1 MSLRNLFSSSNGE
14 LNPAIIIRYALFLL
28 LLIGLTFFY
37 LSPGFRGL
45 TNEKGLEQAQIA
57 REIARGNGFKTKL
70 VRPLSLRQAIEHSED
85 VTLADLHDT
94 YHAPLNPLL
103 NSIALG
109 FYEDDFQWDRK
120 ETVYPLDRV
129 ITGVSIL
136 FLLGSIAMTFLLVT
150 GIFDA
155 KIGSVTALLMLL
167 CEMLWQFSQ
176 SGLPQMLM
184 LFLFTCVNY
193 FLYKALESEINGR
206 KPLIWLLL
214 CAGFFGIL
222 ALSHWLAIWPFV
234 GLIIFSAL
242 YFKPRGVAA
251 LFMLL
256 VFLAVVSPWAIRN
269 ANITGTPLGSGYFS
283 VLGGMSVGE
292 EYIFRSYEPPSQN
305 IFGAGFYTK
314 IINTSLDQLNGL
326 YAFLGSIAVA
336 PLFFLALLHP
346 FKRRSIADFRWPLLS
361 MWLFA
366 VMGMSLFGLPDKA
379 YDANQLHMLFMPVM
393 TAYGLAFLSILW
405 GRLGFSSQIP
415 VIKNGHLVLA
425 VVFSSVPMI
434 LGLIPGIRY
443 SFRSKDLN
451 TQALQ
456 ISHIRDQAKPSAIVV
471 ADVPASVAWYG
482 DRSSLWLPTNPQQ
495 MREIKLWTEQKGQPI
510 SGILLTRKS
519 ADLSLFKMIYGKERD
534 WAPLI
539 TGRTVA
545 LAGLRE
551 VQPKNWTQAG
561 DTIVMSMKNLDFT
574 QLNTEMIS
582 KGFFYLE
589 EAGN

>member
-85 VTLADLHDT
+85 VTLTDLHDT

-551 VQPKNWTQAG
+551 VQPKNWAQAG

>member
-85 VTLADLHDT
+85 VTLTDLHDT

-443 SFRSKDLN
+443 SFRSKDMN

>member
-45 TNEKGLEQAQIA
+45 TNKKGLEQAQIA

-70 VRPLSLRQAIEHSED
+70 VRPLSLRQSIEHSED
-85 VTLADLHDT
+85 VTLTDLHDT

-109 FYEDDFQWDRK
+109 FYKDDFQWDRK

-155 KIGSVTALLMLL
+155 KIASVTALLMLL

-242 YFKPRGVAA
+242 YFKPRGMAA
-251 LFMLL
+251 VCMLL

-346 FKRRSIADFRWPLLS
+346 FKRRSIADFRWPILS

-379 YDANQLHMLFMPVM
+379 YDANQLHMIFMPLM

-405 GRLGFSSQIP
+405 GRLGFPSQIP

-443 SFRSKDLN
+443 SFRSKDMN

-456 ISHIRDQAKPSAIVV
+456 ISHIRDQAEPSAIVV

-519 ADLSLFKMIYGKERD
+519 ANQSLFKLIYGKERD

-551 VQPKNWTQAG
+551 VQPKTWTQAG

>member
-37 LSPGFRGL
+37 ISPGFRGL
-45 TNEKGLEQAQIA
+45 THEKGLEQAQIA
-57 REIARGNGFKTKL
+57 REIARGHGFKTKL
-70 VRPLSLRQAIEHSED
+70 IRPLSLRQSIEHRED
-85 VTLADLHDT
+85 VILTDLEDT
-94 YHAPLNPLL
+94 YHSPLNPLL
-103 NSIALG
+103 NSIALS
-109 FYEDDFQWDRK
+109 FYKDDFQWDRK
-120 ETVYPLDRV
+120 ETVYPMDRV
-129 ITGVSIL
+129 ISCVSII
-136 FLLGSIAMTFLLVT
+136 FLLGSIVMTFLLIT

-222 ALSHWLAIWPFV
+222 ALSHWLAIWPFC
-234 GLIIFSAL
+234 GLLIFTAL
-242 YFKPRGVAA
+242 YFKPRGIAA
-251 LFMLL
+251 ILMLL
-256 VFLAVVSPWAIRN
+256 IFILVVSPWAIRN
-269 ANITGTPLGSGYFS
+269 ANLTGTPLGSGYFS

-292 EYIFRSYEPPSQN
+292 EYVFRSYEPPSQN

-326 YAFLGSIAVA
+326 YAFLGSIAAA

-346 FKRRSIADFRWPLLS
+346 FKRRSIADFRWPILC

-366 VMGMSLFGLPDKA
+366 VMGMSLFGLPEKA
-379 YDANQLHMLFMPVM
+379 YDANQLHMIFVPVM

-405 GRLGFSSQIP
+405 GRLGFLSQVP
-415 VIKNGHLVLA
+415 LIKNGHFVLA
-425 VVFSSVPMI
+425 VTLSSVPMI
-434 LGLIPGIRY
+434 LGLIPGIKY
-443 SFRSKDLN
+443 SFRNKDMN

-456 ISHIRDQAKPSAIVV
+456 ISHIRDQTNPSAIVV
-471 ADVPASVAWYG
+471 ADIPESVAWYG
-482 DRSSLWLPTNPQQ
+482 DRSSLWLPTTPQQ
-495 MREIKLWTEQKGQPI
+495 MREIKLLTAQKGQPL
-510 SGILLTRKS
+510 SGILLTQKS
-519 ADLSLFKMIYGKERD
+519 ANQSFFNMIYGKERD

-539 TGRTVA
+539 AGRTVA

-551 VQPKNWTQAG
+551 LQPKTWTQAG
-561 DTIVMSMKNLDFT
+561 DTIVASMKNMDFN
-574 QLNTEMIS
+574 QLNTKMIS
-582 KGFFYLE
+582 RGIFYLE
-589 EAGN
+589 ENGD

>member
-70 VRPLSLRQAIEHSED
+70 VRPLSLRQSIEHSED
-85 VTLADLHDT
+85 VTLTDLHDT

-109 FYEDDFQWDRK
+109 FYKDDFQWDRK

-155 KIGSVTALLMLL
+155 KIASVTALLMLL

-242 YFKPRGVAA
+242 YFKPRGMAA
-251 LFMLL
+251 VCMLL

-346 FKRRSIADFRWPLLS
+346 FKRRSIADFRWPILS

-379 YDANQLHMLFMPVM
+379 YDANQLHMIFMPLM

-405 GRLGFSSQIP
+405 GRLGFTSQIP

-443 SFRSKDLN
+443 SFRSKDMN

-456 ISHIRDQAKPSAIVV
+456 ISHIRDQAEPSAIVV

-519 ADLSLFKMIYGKERD
+519 ANQSLFKLIYGKERD

-551 VQPKNWTQAG
+551 VQPKTWTQAG

-589 EAGN
+589 AAGN

>member
-37 LSPGFRGL
+37 ISPGFRGL
-45 TNEKGLEQAQIA
+45 THEKGLEQAQIA

-70 VRPLSLRQAIEHSED
+70 IRPLSLRQSIEHSED
-85 VTLADLHDT
+85 VILTDLDDT
-94 YHAPLNPLL
+94 YHSPLSPLL
-103 NSIALG
+103 NSIALS
-109 FYEDDFQWDRK
+109 FYKDDFQWDRK

-129 ITGVSIL
+129 IACVSII
-136 FLLGSIAMTFLLVT
+136 FLLGSIVMTFLLIT

-176 SGLPQMLM
+176 SGLPQTLM

-222 ALSHWLAIWPFV
+222 ALSHWLAIWPFC
-234 GLIIFSAL
+234 GLLIFTAL
-242 YFKPRGVAA
+242 YFKPRGFAA
-251 LFMLL
+251 VLMLL
-256 VFLAVVSPWAIRN
+256 IFILVISPWAIRN
-269 ANITGTPLGSGYFS
+269 ANLTGTPLGSGYFS

-305 IFGAGFYTK
+305 IFGAGFYSK

-326 YAFLGSIAVA
+326 YAFLGAIAVA

-346 FKRRSIADFRWPLLS
+346 FKRRSIADFRWPILC
-361 MWLFA
+361 MWFFA

-379 YDANQLHMLFMPVM
+379 YDANQLHMIFMPVM

-405 GRLGFSSQIP
+405 GRLGFLSQVP
-415 VIKNGHLVLA
+415 LIKNGHLVLA
-425 VVFSSVPMI
+425 VTFSSLPMI

-443 SFRSKDLN
+443 SFRNKDMN

-456 ISHIRDQAKPSAIVV
+456 ISHIRDQTTPSAIVV
-471 ADVPASVAWYG
+471 ADIPASVAWYA
-482 DRSSLWLPTNPQQ
+482 DRSSLWLPTTPQQ
-495 MREIKLWTEQKGQPI
+495 MREIKLLTAQKGQPL
-510 SGILLTRKS
+510 SGMLLTRKS
-519 ADLSLFKMIYGKERD
+519 ANQSFFKMVYGKERD

-539 TGRTVA
+539 AGRTVA

-551 VQPKNWTQAG
+551 LQPKTWTQAG
-561 DTIVMSMKNLDFT
+561 DTIVASMKDLDFN
-574 QLNTEMIS
+574 QLNKEMVS
-582 KGFFYLE
+582 RGFFYLE
-589 EAGN
+589 EKGD